1 MATSLT
7 EAVTDTADVTRVVT
21 PIDTPKVVDEVQKQ
35 AGVVPDVTPTLPTG
49 TALSGQLQTIATP
62 ETATPGTPEAA
73 QAAARDVT
81 IPTQLGA
88 VSVTAET
95 APTSNLDVT
104 TPTKP
109 EQAAR
114 YSAYQI
120 DDSLPPT
127 AVAAQGRQNSQA
139 IIGDTDIPQGI
150 VSDEA
155 QAVAATE
162 QLDQRATTRYQIE
175 SLMQSLNGDE
185 PPAWASP
192 ALRSVTAMM
201 QSRGLGSSSMASAAA
216 VQAMMEAAIP
226 IAKSDADAYSA
237 IQLANLN
244 NRQQA
249 VLQNAMTQASM
260 DKANMD
266 ARQQAAVANAQSFLQ
281 IEMSEMSNEQRVN
294 ELDYQGALQAVFT
307 DAAAQNAAY
316 QFNAESQAQVDQF
329 YSQLG
334 VSVDAANANRRAA
347 QDQFNVSA
355 ENAMTQYQ
363 TSLND
368 ARDQFNNTM
377 TAQINQS
384 NAQWRREIATAET
397 AADNE
402 AARIDAQNLFNL
414 TQTAQNNLWQS
425 YRDQAKWANDT
436 AENNANRA
444 LQMVLATME
453 ANNNLELLNAE
464 LDFEEGKSW
473 GSAIIS
479 LIDIATRD

>member
-7 EAVTDTADVTRVVT
+7 EAVKDTADVTQVAT
-21 PIDTPKVVDEVQKQ
+21 PIDTPKVVAEVQEQ
-35 AGVVPDVTPTLPTG
+35 AGVVPGVTPELPTG
-49 TALSGQLQTIATP
+49 TKLAGQLTKVKTP
-62 ETATPGTPEAA
+62 ETTPEA

-81 IPTQLGA
+81 IPTALGD
-88 VSVTAET
+88 VTVTAET

-104 TPTKP
+104 KATAPTN
-109 EQAAR
+109 AAQ
-114 YSAYQI
+114 YEAYEI
-120 DDSLPPT
+120 DKTKLPT
-127 AVAAQGRQNSQA
+127 GIAAQGRQDSQA
-139 IIGDTDIPQGI
+139 IIGDTDIPQGT
-150 VSDEA
+150 VSDA
-155 QAVAATE
+155 SVAVAATE

-201 QSRGLGSSSMASAAA
+201 QSRGLGASSMASAAA
-216 VQAMMEAAIP
+216 VQAIMEAAIP
-226 IAKSDADAYSA
+226 IAKADADAYSA
-237 IQLANLN
+237 IQIANLKN
-244 NRQQA
+244 SQQA

-266 ARQQAAVANAQSFLQ
+266 ARMKAAITNSQSFLQ
-281 IEMSEMSNEQRVN
+281 IEMSEMSNEQRIN
-294 ELDYQGALQAVFT
+294 ELDYQGALQSMFT
-307 DAAAQNAAY
+307 NAAAQNAAK
-316 QFNAESQAQVDQF
+316 QFNAESEAQVDQF

-436 AENNANRA
+436 SENNANRA

-453 ANNNLELLNAE
+453 ANNNLELLNTE

-479 LIDIATRD
+479 LLDIATRDTKD